1 MLRRKYKTDPG
12 VLLAQG
18 QEIVATTKD
27 ARFQH
32 KVEMV
37 NLVLGGIPPSE
48 LSRYCAESKNTI
60 TLWVK
65 TADEK
70 GFGALVDGAHPGRP
84 PRLSEA
90 QLGEIAAA
98 VREDEPR
105 KHGFRVWD
113 GPALSAFI
121 KGRYSVSLCVR
132 QCQRILRGLGFSPVR
147 PQTFPN
153 KGGGADEGE
162 REAFKKRSPGW
173 SRPPTA

>member
-1 MLRRKYKTDPG
+1 MLFKGEKQRYTDPRFGGKHAETQVQDGPG

-48 LSRYCAESKNTI
+48 LSKYCSESKNTI

-70 GFGALVDGAHPGRP
+70 GFGALADGAHPGRP
-84 PRLSEA
+84 PRLSRA
-90 QLGEIAAA
+90 
-98 VREDEPR
+98 
-105 KHGFRVWD
+105 
-113 GPALSAFI
+113 
-121 KGRYSVSLCVR
+121 
-132 QCQRILRGLGFSPVR
+132 
-147 PQTFPN
+147 
-153 KGGGADEGE
+153 
-162 REAFKKRSPGW
+162 
-173 SRPPTA
+173 

>member
-70 GFGALVDGAHPGRP
+70 GFGALVDGAAPRAPAPAVGGAAGGDRGGRP
-84 PRLSEA
+84 RGRAAETRVPGLGRPRA
-90 QLGEIAAA
+90 LGLHKGAL
-98 VREDEPR
+98 
-105 KHGFRVWD
+105 FRVPLRPPV
-113 GPALSAFI
+113 PADT
-121 KGRYSVSLCVR
+121 
-132 QCQRILRGLGFSPVR
+132 PR
-147 PQTFPN
+147 PRVLPREAADVPEQ
-153 KGGGADEGE
+153 GWRRRRGGAGCL
-162 REAFKKRSPGW
+162 
-173 SRPPTA
+173 